1 MPVERSAEPQLDVE
15 PAVRARAMKD
25 SIAFLAEF
33 EEGFERKIAARLDPA
48 VLETID
54 RALPTDWLPGPITR
68 QVVDAVV
75 EEVGEHR
82 APELW
87 SELMQ
92 RRLIK
97 SPMLRGLIDVLNRIG
112 GTSPKTFLKALPR
125 GWANAY
131 RDFGE
136 PEIVRTEAREA
147 EVVWRGVPDYLFEHR
162 QHWIA
167 VRGALRGLVK
177 AGGGDGDITLSFDP
191 QAHEVRGHVSW

>member
-1 MPVERSAEPQLDVE
+1 
-15 PAVRARAMKD
+15 MKD

-33 EEGFERKIAARLDPA
+33 EDGFERKIAARLDPA
-48 VLETID
+48 VLEAID

-75 EEVGEHR
+75 EEVGEAR

-136 PEIVRTEAREA
+136 PEIVRSEAREA

-191 QAHEVRGHVSW
+191 AAHEVRGHVSW